1 MTHELLEKEI
11 EKVFGIMEE
20 VDPNSDDYQAL
31 LETLDK
37 LYRLNIDEFSIRVEE
52 EKNRN
57 DNKVKI
63 IIEGVAIGTTLVFNM
78 VWMRKGFRFEETGA
92 YSSTTYRYLI
102 DKFKQKFKFK

>member
-11 EKVFGIMEE
+11 EKVFGIMDEA
-20 VDPNSDDYQAL
+20 DPNSEEYERL
-31 LETLDK
+31 LETLET

-92 YSSTTYRYLI
+92 YASTTYRYLI